1 MQRLELIVALMLARH
16 RQAPTDAAGS
26 VRPVGFATAFLSLP
40 SGLLAIICEAI
51 MKLGHYSS
59 QPGASVTVEG
69 SLAPADLLA
78 PGWHGPPG

>member
-59 QPGASVTVEG
+59 QPGASVRGESSAGRCIT
-69 SLAPADLLA
+69 
-78 PGWHGPPG
+78 PGGHGPP